1 MVFIYM
7 VMNFMTGGKNPPQ
20 KTPTNQDAQAVAP
33 GPNGNLFKPALNY
46 DFDVFISS
54 R

>member
-1 MVFIYM
+1 MS
-7 VMNFMTGGKNPPQ
+7 GGKNQPQ
-20 KTPTNQDAQAVAP
+20 KAPTGQDGQPAVAP

>member
-1 MVFIYM
+1 
-7 VMNFMTGGKNPPQ
+7 MTGGKNQPQ
-20 KTPTNQDAQAVAP
+20 KEPVGQDGQTVAP